1 MKLSMRKPN
10 KNNKNYK
17 SKKLSKK
24 VGLYIL
30 GIAALCVLAWLLYY
44 YVRFYSYDGYKEYLS
59 SYSYDEGKEF
69 TAISEDDPKVSGMDL
84 VAENEYLKLYT
95 NTSTAEVAVY
105 DKRTQ
110 AVIYSNPLAADD
122 DPIANDT
129 NKRYLKSQFIIN
141 YFNKNRAAG
150 VYDSYSMAVERGQI
164 EAESIKDGIRY
175 IYNLGDHSGA
185 STGIVPIFITR
196 EKLEELQAKL
206 PESDAT
212 ALGRYYKDS
221 KTVSGMLELN
231 GVVQKNK
238 ITIKK
243 INGFLENVGFTED
256 EYYEQMGLA
265 GFEDESEAVSFII
278 PLEYRLEG
286 DGLLVSIPTGKIQEF
301 GGAKIYRIQLHRYMG
316 AAEQGEPG
324 YMVVP
329 NGSGSIINFSNG
341 KINAA
346 DYSQYIYNIDP
357 IADSMTQTENT
368 EQARL
373 GLFGIC
379 REDYSVLATIEDG
392 ASLANITAGISGKYS
407 NYNYA
412 YPSFQLRGY
421 DVLSLFGNTG
431 NEADLP
437 IVVNDIY
444 DFNLSVKYT
453 LLTDEHSGYS
463 GIANYYRQ
471 RLIDEGVLKLKED
484 NDDIPFYYDIVG
496 GVKETAYFLGTQYLS
511 VNPIT
516 TFEEA
521 GVISD
526 DLLASGIKN
535 QVMNYQGWF
544 NGGYF
549 HDVTNKVKVIRRL
562 GGRSD
567 LEKLDKRVKGN
578 GGLLYGDTS
587 FQKVSYISKRYNGY
601 QETSRYYGAGYY
613 AYFANVNPATLSKTS
628 ILGYPETGYYLI
640 SPKFLQ
646 RYVDGFID
654 DTDKFDI
661 SGISLRDLGDVLHSD
676 QKRTYFINRE
686 EALDVVISQ
695 LDKLYGTG
703 KRLLV
708 NGGNDY
714 SFKYTSDIIN
724 VPMSDNRYFIVDEN
738 IPLYQMILHGSINYS
753 GGLINFYDDI
763 DRSDLTLNLIEYG
776 ASPHY
781 LFTKES
787 ANEIKYT
794 GLHKYYSTKY
804 DIWKEEAVNMYRAV
818 NEALSKVSGETMIDY
833 EIIMEDVRKISY
845 SNGIVFYINYLSED
859 VTVDGITIPAK
870 AYETREVE
878 S

>member
-10 KNNKNYK
+10 IGKKNFK
-17 SKKLSKK
+17 SNKLSRK

-30 GIAALCVLAWLLYY
+30 GIAVLCVLAWLLYY
-44 YVRFYSYDGYKEYLS
+44 YIRFYSYDGYKEHLS

-69 TAISEDDPKVSGMDL
+69 VAIFEDDPKVFGMEL

-95 NTSTAEVAVY
+95 NTNTAEIAVY
-105 DKRTQ
+105 DKRNQ
-110 AVIYSNPLAADD
+110 AVIYSNPINADD
-122 DPIANDT
+122 DPIANAT
-129 NKRYLKSQFIIN
+129 NKQYLKSQFIVN
-141 YFNKNRAAG
+141 YFNKNRASG
-150 VYDSYSMAVERGQI
+150 IYDSYSMAVERGQI
-164 EAESIKDGIRY
+164 EAQSIKDGIRY
-175 IYNLGDHSGA
+175 IYNLGDHSGS
-185 STGIVPIFITR
+185 STGIVPVFITNK
-196 EKLEELQAKL
+196 KLEELQAKL
-206 PESDAT
+206 PENDAIS
-212 ALGRYYKDS
+212 LGRYYKDS
-221 KTVSGMLELN
+221 KAVSGMLELN

-243 INGFLENVGFTED
+243 INGFLENAGFTED
-256 EYYEQMGLA
+256 EYYEQMELA
-265 GFEDESEAVSFII
+265 GFEDKNEAVSFII
-278 PLEYRLEG
+278 PIEYRLEE
-286 DGLLVSIPTGKIQEF
+286 DGVLVSIPTGKIQEF
-301 GGAKIYRIQLHRYMG
+301 GQAKIYRIQLHRYMG
-316 AAEQGEPG
+316 AAKQDEPG

-329 NGSGSIINFSNG
+329 NGSGSIINFSNA

-346 DYSQYIYNIDP
+346 DYSQYIYSIDP
-357 IADSMTQTENT
+357 ISDSMTQTEYT

-373 GLFGIC
+373 ALFGIC
-379 REDYSVLATIEDG
+379 REDYSLLATIEDG

-453 LLTDEHSGYS
+453 LLTKEHSGYS

-471 RLIDEGVLKLKED
+471 RLIDEGVLKLKKEKG
-484 NDDIPFYYDIVG
+484 DIPFYYDIVG

-521 GVISD
+521 GDISD
-526 DLLASGIKN
+526 DLLASGIRN

-549 HDVTNKVKVIRRL
+549 HDVTDKVKVIRKL
-562 GGRSD
+562 GGTSG
-567 LEKLDKRVKGN
+567 LEKLDKRVKNN
-578 GGLLYGDTS
+578 GGFLYGDTS
-587 FQKVSYISKRYNGY
+587 FQKVSFISKRYSEY

-628 ILGYPETGYYLI
+628 TLGYRETAYYLL

-646 RYVDGFID
+646 RYVDGFING
-654 DTDKFDI
+654 TDRMDI
-661 SGISLRDLGDVLHSD
+661 SGISLRDLGSALHSD

-695 LDKLYGTG
+695 FDKLYATG

-708 NGGNDY
+708 SGGNDY

-724 VPMSDNRYFIVDEN
+724 VPISDNRYFIVDES
-738 IPLYQMILHGSINYS
+738 IPLYQMILHGSIDYS

-763 DRSDLTLNLIEYG
+763 DRSDLMLNLIEYG

-781 LFTKES
+781 LFTEES
-787 ANEIKYT
+787 ANDIKYT

-804 DIWKEEAVNMYRAV
+804 DIWKEEAVSMYRNV
-818 NEALSKVSGETMIDY
+818 NQALSQVSGETMIDY
-833 EIIMEDVRKISY
+833 EIIKDDVKKITY

-870 AYETREVE
+870 AYEVREVV